1 MWQGMMQLDAS
12 FGQWLKRLRRE
23 LDLTQDELARRVGCA
38 TATIQKIEADER
50 RPSRQ
55 IAERLADCL
64 ELTST
69 GRDSF
74 LRIARAR
81 PSTSQPLPPAR
92 LVAQALEERNVA
104 TRAPRGARGYE
115 LRERIGVGGFGTVYR
130 AEQPGVGREVAVKV
144 ILPIYANHPEFIR
157 RFEAEAQ
164 IVARLEHPHIVPLY
178 DFWREPDGAYLVMR
192 YMRGGSLHAALS
204 SGPLPLDNCTR
215 ILDQLAAALAV
226 AHRAGVV
233 HRDLKP
239 ANVLLDEEGN
249 AYLADF
255 GIAKDPERPDP
266 DDQTKPDI
274 ILGSLAYLSPEQIRD
289 EPVTPRTDIYSL
301 GVLLYEILTGK
312 QPFAT
317 SPPAELFRKQ
327 LHEPL
332 PALQERRPG
341 LPAALDAVIRR
352 ATAKEPAERYA
363 NAASLLADWR
373 QATAHE
379 RPPPNDQRR
388 ADDELLSFFLHSSGA
403 AIATQLTAIE
413 NPYKG
418 LRAFGEA
425 DAADFFGR
433 EALLQRLLERM
444 AEPVDRSWELGVEVF
459 AEVGSRTPN
468 PQPLTPS
475 TRFLAVVGPSGSGK
489 SSVVRAG
496 LLPALRRG
504 GLPGSERW
512 FMVELLPGARPLE
525 ELEAALLR
533 VAVNP
538 PASLLEQ
545 LAADERGLIRA
556 AKRILPDD
564 PEIELVLIIDQFEE
578 LFTLVEDEAAR
589 IHVLDSL
596 VAVVNDPRSRLR
608 VVATLRAD
616 FYDRPLRYGGFGA
629 LVRERTELV
638 LPLTVAELRQAIA
651 GPAERAGLT
660 LEPGLV
666 TAIVKEVGEQPGALP
681 LLQYALT
688 ELFERRDG
696 HTLTLGAYR
705 ASGGVL
711 GALARRA
718 DELYARLDPE
728 GQEAVRQLFLR
739 LVTLG
744 EGVEDTRRRVRLA
757 ELAVLTVDQGP
768 KPSAEQRSEP
778 SSLLV
783 GHRSTIADSVLEL
796 YGRYRLL
803 TFDRDPITRGPTVE
817 VAHEALIRSWGRL
830 REWLDASREALR
842 VQRRLMVAAAEWR
855 HAGQDA
861 SFLAIG
867 ARLAQ
872 FEALADAGDLA
883 LNAEEGAYL
892 QASID
897 EQERR
902 VVVERARQEREL
914 GAARAL
920 AETQTVAA
928 RRLRRRAVF
937 LAGALLLALVAAVAA
952 GFFANSSANLATQNA
967 VVAATAQAEAQ
978 LRATQQSIAQAN
990 FTRAEAQRLAAEA
1003 NTLLK
1008 SNASS
1013 ELIALLALRS
1023 MNLQYSPQGDA
1034 ALMGAAALDYPAQIF
1049 TGHERDVNAVAVSR
1063 DGKYALTGGVDHTA
1077 RLWDIQTGTAIHQF
1091 AHDDQVRLVAFSP
1104 DGRYALTGD
1113 EHVRDAGLRVRLW
1126 NTQTGVN
1133 IREFSSPASIY
1144 TSIFSADGQTVL
1156 MGCGDAAVRIWD
1168 WRTGQLMHTLAL
1180 PARPADIVWAV
1191 TSDGRYAITRP
1202 LNGYT
1207 MRLWSLREAIQQL
1220 QEFTYSDSV
1229 ADTPS
1234 SPYSFSP
1241 DGKFVL
1247 IGDGDGTTHLWD
1259 AMAGKEIRTFKNKT
1273 SVYSVAFSPDGRK
1286 VLISSQDKT
1295 VRVWDRQ
1302 TGEELYRLP
1311 QIDDVWSLAFS
1322 PDGNSVLLGGLAGAV
1337 RLWNVPPRME
1347 LPIFNR
1353 KAGPAIGLA
1362 FSPDGVHLATSGVG
1376 VAGGLQLWETQTG
1389 ELERVFTED
1398 EFGQWGVRFS
1408 PDGRYLISGNLSGVA
1423 RLWDV
1428 ATGEELRRF
1437 VHSPSMQIYDLAFS
1451 PDGKHILIAGPDPG
1465 RAIATAQVWDVATGE
1480 VLLRLG
1486 FPVQDDPIFRVA
1498 FSPDGQ
1504 TMLTAHGIPPAVKL
1518 WEAETGEQ
1526 IWQITSHT
1534 GWVTGAA
1541 FSPDGASIATA
1552 SFDKTARLWD
1562 AKTGH
1567 EIRQFIGHTDGLW
1580 SVAFSPDGKTIA
1592 TASTD
1597 GTARLWDVQTGRE
1610 LRRFVGHTAGV
1621 ENMIFSPDGR
1631 YIATASDDGTARLW
1645 DVDYHTTMQYLCSRL
1660 LRDFTDGERA
1670 QYNIPDQA
1678 PTCPKM

>member
-1 MWQGMMQLDAS
+1 MQLDTS
-12 FGQWLKRLRRE
+12 FGQWLKQLRRE
-23 LDLTQDELARRVGCA
+23 LDLTQDELAQRVSCA

-69 GRDSF
+69 TRDTF
-74 LRIARAR
+74 LRMARAR
-81 PSTSQPLPPAR
+81 PPTGVRTPPAR
-92 LVAQALEERNVA
+92 LAAQALGERHVA
-104 TRAPRGARGYE
+104 EREPRVARGYQ
-115 LRERIGVGGFGTVYR
+115 LREPIGAGGFGAVYR

-144 ILPIYANHPEFIR
+144 ILPVYANHPEFIR

-178 DFWREPDGAYLVMR
+178 DFWREPNSACLVMR

-204 SGPLPLDNCTR
+204 GGPLPLDICTR
-215 ILDQLAAALAV
+215 TLDQLAAALAV

-239 ANVLLDEEGN
+239 ANVLLDEDGN

-255 GIAKDPERPDP
+255 GIAKDLDRPDP
-266 DDQTKPDI
+266 DVATQPGA
-274 ILGSLAYLSPEQIRD
+274 ILGSPAYLSPEQIKD

-312 QPFAT
+312 QPFVD
-317 SPPAELFRKQ
+317 SPPAELLQKQ
-327 LHEPL
+327 LHELLPPL
-332 PALQERRPG
+332 QACRPD
-341 LPAALDAVIRR
+341 LPEALDAIIQR
-352 ATAKEPAERYA
+352 ATAKDPAERYPDV
-363 NAASLLADWR
+363 ASLVADWHR
-373 QATAHE
+373 SVA
-379 RPPPNDQRR
+379 
-388 ADDELLSFFLHSSGA
+388 SGA
-403 AIATQLTAIE
+403 LSVVGSPMVRDEAQGAVNAVTLTDLTTLE

-433 EALLQRLLERM
+433 EALTQRLLERM
-444 AEPVDRSWELGVEVF
+444 AEEASL
-459 AEVGSRTPN
+459 T
-468 PQPLTPS
+468 PQPPAAGEGEHGAVATHAREKPEGWGA
-475 TRFLAVVGPSGSGK
+475 RFLAVVGPSGSGK

-512 FMVELLPGARPLE
+512 FVVELLPGTHPLE

-556 AKRILPDD
+556 VKRVLPED
-564 PEIELVLIIDQFEE
+564 PEIELALIIDQFEE
-578 LFTLVEDEAAR
+578 LFTLVEDESAR
-589 IHVLDSL
+589 AHVLDSL
-596 VAVVNDPRSRLR
+596 VAAMSDPRSRLR

-616 FYDRPLRYGGFGA
+616 FYDCPLRYGGFGE
-629 LVRERTELV
+629 LIRERTEVV
-638 LPLTVAELRQAIA
+638 LPLSVAELRRAIA
-651 GPAERAGLT
+651 GPAERAGLA

-666 TAIVKEVGEQPGALP
+666 TAIVRDVGEQPGALP

-696 HTLTLGAYR
+696 RTLTLAAYR

-718 DELYARLDPE
+718 DELYAQLDGD

-744 EGVEDTRRRVRLA
+744 EGVEDTRRRVRLT
-757 ELAVLTVDQGP
+757 ELATNDERRTMNGDHAVD
-768 KPSAEQRSEP
+768 P
-778 SSLLV
+778 SSF
-783 GHRSTIADSVLEL
+783 VLHPSSAMDAVMEL

-817 VAHEALIRSWGRL
+817 VAHEALIGSWGRL
-830 REWLDASREALR
+830 REWLDASREELR
-842 VQRRLMVAAAEWR
+842 VQRRLMLAAAEWT

-861 SFLAIG
+861 SFLAMG

-872 FEALADAGDLA
+872 FEALAEAGDLA
-883 LNAEEGAYL
+883 LNAEESAYL
-892 QASID
+892 QASVD

-902 VVVERARQEREL
+902 VKAERARQEREL
-914 GAARAL
+914 AAARAL
-920 AETQTVAA
+920 AETQTQAA
-928 RRLRRRAVF
+928 QRLRRRAVF
-937 LAGALLLALVAAVAA
+937 LACTLLLALVAAVAA
-952 GFFANSSANLATQNA
+952 GFFANSSATLATQNA

-990 FTRAEAQRLAAEA
+990 FTRAEVQRLAAEA

-1008 SNASS
+1008 SHASS

-1023 MNLQYSPQGDA
+1023 TNLQYSPQGDA
-1034 ALMGAAALDYPAQIF
+1034 ALMGAATLDYPAQFFI
-1049 TGHERDVNAVAVSR
+1049 GHEQYVNAVTVSP
-1063 DGKYALTGGVDHTA
+1063 DGKYALTGGFDHTA
-1077 RLWDIQTGTAIHQF
+1077 RLWDIQTGKAIRQF
-1091 AHDDQVRLVAFSP
+1091 NHDDQVRLVAFSP
-1104 DGRYALTGD
+1104 DGQYALTGD
-1113 EHVRDAGLRVRLW
+1113 EHVRNAGLRVRLW
-1126 NTQTGVN
+1126 NLQTGAEV
-1133 IREFSSPASIY
+1133 REFVPPAPIY
-1144 TSIFSADGQTVL
+1144 TSTFSTDDKYLL
-1156 MGCGDAAVRIWD
+1156 MGCIDATVRIWD
-1168 WRTGQLMHTLAL
+1168 WRTGQTVRTLSL
-1180 PARPADIVWAV
+1180 PTPQAEAVWAI
-1191 TSDGRYAITRP
+1191 TGDGRYAMTRP

-1207 MRLWSLREAIQQL
+1207 MRLWSLGEAIQQIR
-1220 QEFTYSDSV
+1220 EYTYSDSV
-1229 ADTPS
+1229 SDTPS

-1259 AMAGKEIRTFKNKT
+1259 ATAGKEVRTFGSSG
-1273 SVYSVAFSPDGRK
+1273 SVYSVAFSPDGNQ
-1286 VLISSQDKT
+1286 VLIGSQDKT

-1322 PDGNSVLLGGLAGAV
+1322 PDGDSVLLGGLAGTV
-1337 RLWNVPPRME
+1337 RLWNVPPRPE

-1353 KAGPAIGLA
+1353 HAGPAVALA
-1362 FSPDGVHLATSGVG
+1362 FSPDGAYLATGGAGVG
-1376 VAGGLQLWETQTG
+1376 GGLQLWDTNTG
-1389 ELERVFTED
+1389 QLQRVFTGD
-1398 EFGQWGVRFS
+1398 ELVQWGVRFS
-1408 PDGRYLISGNLSGVA
+1408 PDGRYLLSGNLSGVA

-1428 ATGEELRRF
+1428 ATGQEMRQF
-1437 VHSPSMQIYDLAFS
+1437 IHPAGMNIYDVAFS
-1451 PDGKHILIAGPDPG
+1451 LDGKHILTGGPNPDRPIA
-1465 RAIATAQVWDVATGE
+1465 IAQVWDTRTGE
-1480 VLLRLG
+1480 VILRLNL
-1486 FPVQDDPIFRVA
+1486 PAHDDAIFRVA

-1518 WEAETGEQ
+1518 WEAGTGKEIRQ
-1526 IWQITSHT
+1526 FTSHT

-1541 FSPDGASIATA
+1541 FSPDGAYIATA

-1562 AKTGH
+1562 AKTGQ

-1580 SVAFSPDGKTIA
+1580 AVAFSPDGKTIA

-1597 GTARLWDVQTGRE
+1597 GTARLWDVQTGQE

-1621 ENMIFSPDGR
+1621 ENVTFSPDGR

-1660 LRDFTDGERA
+1660 LRDFTDEERA
-1670 QYNIPDQA
+1670 QYNIPDKA
-1678 PTCPKM
+1678 PTCPKT